1 VLPAIEKFSRINS
14 LNFLD
19 FQRRFDRTS
28 NRYPATTVS
37 GQSQALLHES
47 ETVFSCKFNCS
58 QCFLPLYIESAGNV
72 KHTFDKGCPF
82 DPQFITTVRN
92 LSDKE
97 RADLIEQLCKRA
109 Q

>member
-28 NRYPATTVS
+28 NAYPATTVS
-37 GQSQALLHES
+37 GQSQAILHES
-47 ETVFSCKFNCS
+47 ETVFSCKSNCS
-58 QCFLPLYIESAGNV
+58 QCFLPLHLASVDKGG
-72 KHTFDKGCPF
+72 HTVDKGCPF
-82 DPQFITTVRN
+82 DPQFITTVRD
-92 LSDKE
+92 LSDKKRVE
-97 RADLIEQLCKRA
+97 LIEQLCKRA